1 MIMFGRIRFYDFRC
15 FSREQPATLELLD
28 GFTSFIGPNNA
39 GKSALIK
46 SVYELRQAFRAFLNF
61 HQNPN
66 QFTQKNHGW
75 NVPAPLHEH
84 ADIVTDRDDPSC
96 VIELEPIVFMSQDG
110 NCVAKARMEFEHPYD
125 HFRIRLFSAD
135 GRELAVQ
142 NTPTAVTTK
151 PSAETFTIASGETFD
166 MGPLIAFVAALGK
179 AQYFGP
185 FRNAINEG
193 GGGHFDS
200 QIGTGFINQWH
211 QWKTGP
217 SKKQNRAIE
226 RVTEDVRRLIGA
238 RTLEINASNELKT
251 LQIVVDR
258 KPLKLQE
265 LGAGFSQ
272 LVVVLGN
279 ALIREPSF
287 ILIDEPELHLH
298 PALQSD
304 FLMTLATYAEH
315 GVLYTTHSMGLA
327 RLADRCYTVQKKME
341 KSVVCSFD
349 RTPNYAE
356 FLGSLGVAG
365 LMELGWDRILL
376 VEGTKDVRTMQQF
389 LRLYEKDRKTIVLP
403 LGGESMV
410 NGKVSHEL
418 SEVRRLC
425 DRVFAVVDS
434 ERTEES
440 ADPINA
446 RKKFAEI
453 CEGLGIQCHVT
464 NWRAI
469 ENYISQRAL
478 DVVWSDKRYTAL
490 APYAAPSKDGG
501 FWGKGESWKAAAR
514 MTRGELDSTDVGQF
528 LSGV

>member
-1 MIMFGRIRFYDFRC
+1 MFGRIRFYDFRC
-15 FSREQPATLELLD
+15 FRREQPATLELLD

-39 GKSALIK
+39 GKSTLIK
-46 SVYELRQAFRAFLNF
+46 SIYELRQAFRPLSNWE
-61 HQNPN
+61 QNPT
-66 QFTQKNHGW
+66 QFTQISHQW
-75 NVPAPLHEH
+75 NIPVPLHEH
-84 ADIVTDRDDPSC
+84 GEVVTDRDDPIC
-96 VIELEPIVFMSQDG
+96 AIELEPIVPGGQGGSY
-110 NCVAKARMEFEHPYD
+110 VTKARMEFSLPY
-125 HFRIRLFSAD
+125 HLFRIRLFSTD
-135 GRELAVQ
+135 GRELAVPKS
-142 NTPTAVTTK
+142 TTAITIK
-151 PSAETFTIASGETFD
+151 PSNGTFTIANGETFD
-166 MGPLIAFVAALGK
+166 MGPLMEFAAALEK

-193 GGGHFDS
+193 AGGHFDS

-238 RTLEINASNELKT
+238 TTLEINASIELKT

-304 FLMTLATYAEH
+304 FLMTLATYADY

-341 KSVVCSFD
+341 RSVVCSFD
-349 RTPNYAE
+349 RTSNYAE
-356 FLGSLGVAG
+356 FLGSLGIAG

-389 LRLYEKDRKTIVLP
+389 LRLYEKDLKTIVLP
-403 LGGESMV
+403 LGGDSMV

-434 ERTEES
+434 ERTEEG
-440 ADPINA
+440 ADPLNA

-453 CEGLGIQCHVT
+453 CEELKIQCLVT
-464 NWRAI
+464 KRRAI
-469 ENYISQRAL
+469 ENYISQQAL
-478 DVVWSDKRYTAL
+478 DAVWSGGKYTEL
-490 APYAAPSKDGG
+490 APYAEPPKDGA

-514 MTRGELDSTDVGQF
+514 MTREELDSTDIGLF
-528 LSGV
+528 LGGVL